1 MGDDDIEGA
10 YDDDDDAVCDGCVCG
25 DDNDYGSGF
34 SGGNDNDDDYHM
46 IMLDFVVEMIMMILR
61 TMTLFVFL

>member
-1 MGDDDIEGA
+1 MGDDDYEGT
-10 YDDDDDAVCDGCVCG
+10 DDDNAYAVCDDCVCG

-34 SGGNDNDDDYHM
+34 SGSNDNDDDYHM

-61 TMTLFVFL
+61 TVTLFVFL